1 MRSTDSVAGLTDEV
15 QVAWMVR
22 VGVLAGLL
30 ACLSLA
36 CSPPGLNRSPATPD
50 AEDARQLEP
59 GIVRAVDLLNVPG
72 LGPMRRLTPSELPD
86 YQGPELRGACGAV
99 IVQPQTANRLAAAF
113 VGDLAAVSEVV
124 VAMEGPDARKLLGD
138 VKEKPDDCD
147 PVEAVGSDGRV
158 QTYTPGPVLD
168 IGKIGDDTVATQ
180 ALLTVE
186 NEQTHL
192 GTVLIRS
199 GGTVVHGQ
207 ILSDTPIQYE
217 TIKELA
223 ELFHEASEDLPA

>member
-1 MRSTDSVAGLTDEV
+1 MSFRSSG
-15 QVAWMVR
+15 MVR
-22 VGVLAGLL
+22 VTVFGGLF
-30 ACLSLA
+30 ACLALA
-36 CSPPGLNRSPATPD
+36 CSPPGLNRTAATPD

-72 LGPMRRLTPSELPD
+72 LGPMRRLTPSELPN
-86 YQGPELRGACGAV
+86 YQGPELRGACGTV
-99 IVQPQTANRLAAAF
+99 IVQPQSANRLAAAF

-138 VKEKPDDCD
+138 ARKRSDDCD

-168 IGKIGDDTVATQ
+168 IGKFGDDTVATQ
-180 ALLTVE
+180 ALLTVDDE
-186 NEQTHL
+186 ETHL

-207 ILSDTPIQYE
+207 ILSDFPIGYE
-217 TIKELA
+217 TMKELA